1 MPASREVVLTA
12 VASAFPGRDHAAI
25 QRILDTY
32 GSREYNRE
40 RERVQLAIIALSA
53 GSEEML
59 RYLVDVAMTDYR
71 DVLAWHST
79 GPLSE
84 SEGEKFRQA
93 ALDLIA
99 RCTEK

>member
-25 QRILDTY
+25 LRILDTY
-32 GSREYNRE
+32 GSSEYDREQ
-40 RERVQLAIIALSA
+40 ERVQLAIIALSA
-53 GSEEML
+53 GSEEKL
-59 RYLVDVAMTDYR
+59 RYFVDVAVTDYR
-71 DVLAWHST
+71 DVLAWHTT

-84 SEGEKFRQA
+84 SEGEKLRQT

-99 RCTEK
+99 RCKDK

>member
-1 MPASREVVLTA
+1 MSALREDVLTA

-32 GSREYNRE
+32 GSREYDRE
-40 RERVQLAIIALSA
+40 RERVQLAIISLSA
-53 GSEEML
+53 GSEEKL
-59 RYLVDVAMTDYR
+59 RYFVDVAMTDYR
-71 DVLAWHST
+71 DVLAWHTT

-84 SEGEKFRQA
+84 AEGEKLRQS

-99 RCTEK
+99 RCKDK